1 MCFTSSTIPEQ
12 SLLCHMAFIP
22 KNTYMHYLYLHIFSS
37 EDDSQDICMSAVEIL
52 SGVYKCYKMYI
63 E

>member
-1 MCFTSSTIPEQ
+1 
-12 SLLCHMAFIP
+12 MAFIP
-22 KNTYMHYLYLHIFSS
+22 KNTYMHYLYLHIFSF